1 MENIKITAD
10 SICDLPKEY
19 IAEHDIPLMPLI
31 INMGETA
38 AEDNG
43 GIAERIY
50 AFAEQ
55 TKLTP
60 KTSARSV
67 EEYKEFFLKH
77 QAKHGFLIH
86 FSISADLSASYQNAL
101 LASGEIKNVFVVDSR
116 SLTTGTGLLIIYAV
130 ELLKEGLSAEQI
142 IKKVTARIPEIQCS
156 FLTKNLTYLHRG
168 GRCSGLSRF
177 LATTM
182 AIRPQIVNKDGRLLP
197 GKKYI
202 GIYDLCLKKYVRD
215 ILTAFNNPDL
225 SYCFITHTKMD
236 NQKVVDEIRAQIKT
250 KYNFEHIIETIASG
264 TITSHCGQNT
274 LGIIYFN
281 KKESNNV

>member
-19 IAEHDIPLMPLI
+19 ITEHDIPLMPLI
-31 INMGETA
+31 INMGEVA
-38 AEDNG
+38 VEDDDSVAEK
-43 GIAERIY
+43 IY
-50 AFAEQ
+50 AFGDRTHQ
-55 TKLTP
+55 TP
-60 KTSARSV
+60 KTAARSV
-67 EEYKEFFLKH
+67 QEYRDFFIKH
-77 QAKHGFLIH
+77 QPKKGYLIH

-101 LASGEIKNVFVVDSR
+101 LACGDLKNVFVVDSR
-116 SLTTGTGLLIIYAV
+116 SLTTGTGLLIIYAL
-130 ELLKEGLSAEQI
+130 ELVSAGLSAEEI

-182 AIRPQIVNKDGRLLP
+182 AIRPQIVNKDGKLLA

-202 GIYDLCLKKYVRD
+202 GIYDLCVKKYVRD

-225 SYCFITHTKMD
+225 NYCFITHTKMD
-236 NQKVVDEIRAQIKT
+236 NEKVIDEIKKQILS
-250 KYNFEHIIETIASG
+250 KYNFKNIIETTASG

-281 KKESNNV
+281 L